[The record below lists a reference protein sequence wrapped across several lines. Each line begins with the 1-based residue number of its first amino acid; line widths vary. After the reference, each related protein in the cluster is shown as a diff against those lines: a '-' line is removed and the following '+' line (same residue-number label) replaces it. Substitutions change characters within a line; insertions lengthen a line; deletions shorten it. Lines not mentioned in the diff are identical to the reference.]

1 MIRIHIV
8 GCEWYGV
15 ILAFIGS
22 DIMAAKKPVTYE
34 QIVKKVRKTFEN
46 ADAREVFEHVAI
58 EVDIVGEGAGAF
70 YFEVAQRA
78 CVVEPYNYYNND
90 GRIIAT
96 ADVILKLAAKKLH
109 MREAWRTGQ
118 IRFEGN
124 EVKFQLLLDKIK
136 L

>member
-1 MIRIHIV
+1 
-8 GCEWYGV
+8 
-15 ILAFIGS
+15 
-22 DIMAAKKPVTYE
+22 MASKPVTYE

-78 CVVEPYNYYNND
+78 LTVEPYNYYNND

-96 ADVILKLAAKKLH
+96 ADVILKLAAKKLSL
-109 MREAWRTGQ
+109 REAWLTGQ
-118 IRFEGN
+118 IKFEGN

-136 L
+136 VR

>member
-1 MIRIHIV
+1 
-8 GCEWYGV
+8 
-15 ILAFIGS
+15 
-22 DIMAAKKPVTYE
+22 MAAKKPVTYE
-34 QIVKKVRKTFEN
+34 QIVEKVRKTFEN

-96 ADVILKLAAKKLH
+96 ADVILKLAAKKLSV
-109 MREAWRTGQ
+109 RNAWYSGQ
-118 IRFEGN
+118 IQFEGN

-136 L
+136 LQ

>member
-1 MIRIHIV
+1 
-8 GCEWYGV
+8 
-15 ILAFIGS
+15 
-22 DIMAAKKPVTYE
+22 MAAKKPITYE
-34 QIVKKVRKTFEN
+34 QIVQKVRKTFEN

-96 ADVILKLAAKKLH
+96 ADVILKLAAKKLN
-109 MREAWRTGQ
+109 MREAWQTGQ
-118 IRFEGN
+118 IQFEGN

-136 L
+136 LQ

>member
-1 MIRIHIV
+1 
-8 GCEWYGV
+8 
-15 ILAFIGS
+15 
-22 DIMAAKKPVTYE
+22 MAAKKPVTYE
-34 QIVKKVRKTFEN
+34 QIVSKVRKTFGS

-96 ADVILKLAAKKLH
+96 ADVILKLAAKK
-109 MREAWRTGQ
+109 MSVRDAWYNGQ
-118 IRFEGN
+118 FKFEGN
-124 EVKFQLLLDKIK
+124 EVKFNLLLDKIK
-136 L
+136 LQ

>member
-1 MIRIHIV
+1 
-8 GCEWYGV
+8 
-15 ILAFIGS
+15 
-22 DIMAAKKPVTYE
+22 MASKPVTYE

-78 CVVEPYNYYNND
+78 CSVEPYNYYNHD

-96 ADVILKLAAKKLH
+96 ADVILKLAAKKISV
-109 MREAWRTGQ
+109 RDAWYNGLLRY
-118 IRFEGN
+118 EGN
-124 EVKFQLLLDKIK
+124 EVKFNLLLDKVK
-136 L
+136 VP

>member
-1 MIRIHIV
+1 
-8 GCEWYGV
+8 
-15 ILAFIGS
+15 
-22 DIMAAKKPVTYE
+22 MAQKKPITYE

-70 YFEVAQRA
+70 YFEVAERA
-78 CVVEPYNYYNND
+78 CVVEPYNYYNHD

-96 ADVILKLAAKKLH
+96 ADVILQLAAGKVR
-109 MREAWRTGQ
+109 MREAWESGLFQ
-118 IRFEGN
+118 YEGN
-124 EVKFQLLLDKIK
+124 EVKFQLLMDKIK

>member
-1 MIRIHIV
+1 
-8 GCEWYGV
+8 
-15 ILAFIGS
+15 
-22 DIMAAKKPVTYE
+22 MAEKKPITYE
-34 QIVKKVRKTFEN
+34 QIVEKVRKTFEN

-78 CVVEPYNYYNND
+78 CTVEPYNYYNHD

-96 ADVILKLAAKKLH
+96 ADVILKLAAKKMK
-109 MREAWRTGQ
+109 MRDAWQKGLFTY
-118 IRFEGN
+118 EGN

-136 L
+136 VP

>member
-1 MIRIHIV
+1 
-8 GCEWYGV
+8 
-15 ILAFIGS
+15 
-22 DIMAAKKPVTYE
+22 MASKPVTYE
-34 QIVKKVRKTFEN
+34 QIVEKVRKTFEN

-78 CVVEPYNYYNND
+78 CTVEPYNYYNHD

-96 ADVILKLAAKKLH
+96 ADVILKLAAKKIK
-109 MREAWRTGQ
+109 MRDAWQKGLLRY
-118 IRFEGN
+118 EGN

-136 L
+136 VP